1 MVESEKGS
9 FAPMLFLTTGGAGP
23 KCNEILKQLAS
34 KISDK
39 RQEKYGYVVN
49 HIRVKLRFALLKSVL
64 IAIRGTRGKIAKE
77 RLLGHVSLNMVPHEA
92 GYET

>member
-1 MVESEKGS
+1 MLNESVSSLLLELKPRYAS
-9 FAPMLFLTTGGAGP
+9 SVLI
-23 KCNEILKQLAS
+23 EIKQLAS